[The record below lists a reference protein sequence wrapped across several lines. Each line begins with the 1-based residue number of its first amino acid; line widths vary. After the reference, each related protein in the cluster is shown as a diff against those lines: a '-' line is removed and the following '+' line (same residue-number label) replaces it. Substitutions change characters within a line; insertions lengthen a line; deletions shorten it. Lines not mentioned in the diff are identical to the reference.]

1 MNLNF
6 FILEQPFCYIIKFF
20 IFSSGKDISNM
31 RKPLIGLT
39 PAHDPENGYIRVRP
53 AYMRALKAA
62 GAIPVVMP
70 LEASEEDLKQLSQEL
85 DGFLFTGGPDVHPF
99 LFGEETQVNCGDVSA
114 ARDQTEMALLPMV
127 MELKKPVLGICRGI
141 QVLNITLG
149 GNIWQDIPSQVTR
162 EFPLAHSQP
171 FHYDMPC
178 HKVALSKDTLLA
190 RISGHTSIKVNSM
203 HHQAVKEPAPGLI
216 ASARSADHLIEALEM
231 PGYPFFIGVQWHP
244 EYLWEKNEE
253 AFRLF
258 QAFVKACEESC
269 LR

>member
-1 MNLNF
+1 LILKQEVESDFSFNL
-6 FILEQPFCYIIKFF
+6 
-20 IFSSGKDISNM
+20 SSGKDISNM

-39 PAHDPENGYIRVRP
+39 PAHDTESGDIKARP
-53 AYMRALKAA
+53 TYMQALKAA

-70 LEASEEDLKQLSQEL
+70 LDAPEEDLKQLSQDL

-99 LFGEETQVNCGDVSA
+99 LFGEETQAHCGNVSA
-114 ARDQTEMALLPMV
+114 ARDQMEISLLPMI

-141 QVLNITLG
+141 QVLNIALG
-149 GNIWQDIPSQVTR
+149 GDIWQDIPSQVTR

-178 HKVALSKDTLLA
+178 HTVAISEDSLLA
-190 RISGHTSIKVNSM
+190 QISGSSSIKVNSM
-203 HHQAVKEPAPGLI
+203 HHQAVRNLAPGLI
-216 ASARSADHLIEALEM
+216 ASAYSLDHLIEALEM

-244 EYLWEKNEE
+244 EYLWEKKGE

-258 QAFVKACEESC
+258 QTFVKACKE
-269 LR
+269 

>member
-1 MNLNF
+1 M
-6 FILEQPFCYIIKFF
+6 K
-20 IFSSGKDISNM
+20 
-31 RKPLIGLT
+31 KPLIGLT
-39 PAHDPENGYIRVRP
+39 PAHDTENGDIKTRP
-53 AYMRALKAA
+53 TYVRALKAA

-70 LEASEEDLKQLSQEL
+70 LDASEEDLKQLSQDL

-99 LFGEETQVNCGDVSA
+99 LFGEETQAHCGNVSP
-114 ARDQTEMALLPMV
+114 ARDQMEITLLPMI

-141 QVLNITLG
+141 QVLNIALG

-162 EFPLAHSQP
+162 EFPLAHTQP

-178 HKVALSKDTLLA
+178 HTVSLTKGSLLA
-190 RISGHTSIKVNSM
+190 QISGSSSIKVNSM
-203 HHQAVKEPAPGLI
+203 HHQAVKDVAEGLI
-216 ASARSADHLIEALEM
+216 ASAYSPDHLIEAVEM

-258 QAFVKACEESC
+258 QTFLNACKE
-269 LR
+269 